1 MGETRVAMA
10 MSGGVDSSVAAA
22 LLKEKG
28 HQVIGLHLKLY
39 QGPETTKRNKSC
51 CSLDEALDAR
61 LICERL
67 EIPFYVL
74 DFQEDFQ
81 SNVIDYFVNEYA
93 LGRTPNPCVM
103 CNRTVKSE
111 LLLKKADELDC
122 ELLATGHYAK
132 IFRDD
137 TGKIELHRP
146 RDRKK
151 DQTYFLHGI
160 PFHQLQRLIFPLQD
174 HIKSEVRLIAKKL
187 KLDSASKPDS
197 QEICFIDKDYRQFL
211 GAQNFITENPGN
223 FINLDGKVLGQ
234 HRGVPFYTIGQR
246 RGLGISDSTPWYVV
260 AINVDEN
267 QVVLGKR
274 ENLLFNEVQ
283 VKDINWLIEP
293 PQEPKEMMVQL
304 RYSHRGCEA
313 ILKPLATDQAILHLP
328 FSERAVAAGQA
339 AVFYEGDR
347 VLGGGWIVSCSN
359 EKISLNIPA

>member
-1 MGETRVAMA
+1 MAGPRVAMA

-28 HQVIGLHLKLY
+28 YQVIGLHLKLY
-39 QGPETTKRNKSC
+39 QGPEATKRNKSC

-93 LGRTPNPCVM
+93 SGRTPNPCVM

-132 IFRDD
+132 ILKDD

-160 PFHQLQRLIFPLQD
+160 PYYQLQRLIFPLQD
-174 HIKSEVRLIAKKL
+174 HIKSEVRLIAEKL
-187 KLDSASKPDS
+187 ELDSASKPDS
-197 QEICFIDKDYRQFL
+197 QEICFIDKDYRKFL
-211 GAQNFITENPGN
+211 EAQNRITQNPGN
-223 FINLDGKVLGQ
+223 FINLDGKVLGK

-246 RGLGISDSTPWYVV
+246 RGLGISDITPWYVV

-267 QVVLGKR
+267 EVVLGKR
-274 ENLLFNEVQ
+274 ENLLINEVQ

-293 PQEPKEMMVQL
+293 PQEPREIMVQL

-313 ILKPLATDQAILHLP
+313 ILKPVTTDQAMLHLP
-328 FSERAVAAGQA
+328 FSERAVTAGQA
-339 AVFYEGDR
+339 AVFYERDR
-347 VLGGGWIVSCSN
+347 VLGGGWIESCSN
-359 EKISLNIPA
+359 EEISLDIPA

>member
-28 HQVIGLHLKLY
+28 YQVIGIHLKLY

-93 LGRTPNPCVM
+93 SGRTPNPCVM

-132 IFRDD
+132 IFKDD

-160 PFHQLQRLIFPLQD
+160 PYYQLQRLIFPLQD

-197 QEICFIDKDYRQFL
+197 QEICFIDKDYREFL

-223 FINLDGKVLGQ
+223 FINLDGKVLGK

-293 PQEPKEMMVQL
+293 PQEPREVMVQL
-304 RYSHRGCEA
+304 RYSHRVCEA
-313 ILKPLATDQAILHLP
+313 ILKPLATDQAILHLH

-359 EKISLNIPA
+359 EKISLDMPA

>member
-28 HQVIGLHLKLY
+28 YQVIGIHLKLY

-103 CNRTVKSE
+103 CNRTVKGE

-132 IFRDD
+132 IFKDD

-160 PFHQLQRLIFPLQD
+160 PYYQLQRLIFPLQD

-223 FINLDGKVLGQ
+223 FINLDGKVLGK

-293 PQEPKEMMVQL
+293 PQEPREVMVQL
-304 RYSHRGCEA
+304 RYSHRVCEA
-313 ILKPLATDQAILHLP
+313 ILKPLATDQANLHLH

-359 EKISLNIPA
+359 EKISLDMPA

>member
-28 HQVIGLHLKLY
+28 YQVIGIHLKLY
-39 QGPETTKRNKSC
+39 QGPETTKKNKSC

-103 CNRTVKSE
+103 CNRTVKGE

-132 IFRDD
+132 IFKDD

-160 PFHQLQRLIFPLQD
+160 PYYQLQRLIFPLQD

-197 QEICFIDKDYRQFL
+197 QEICFIDKDYRQFI

-223 FINLDGKVLGQ
+223 FINLDGKVLGK

-293 PQEPKEMMVQL
+293 PQEPREVMVQL
-304 RYSHRGCEA
+304 RYSHRVCEA
-313 ILKPLATDQAILHLP
+313 ILKPLATDQAILHLH

-359 EKISLNIPA
+359 EKISLDMPA

>member
-1 MGETRVAMA
+1 MAGPRVAMA

-28 HQVIGLHLKLY
+28 YQVIGLHLKLY
-39 QGPETTKRNKSC
+39 QGSEATKRIKSC

-93 LGRTPNPCVM
+93 SGRTPNPCVM

-132 IFRDD
+132 ILKDD

-160 PFHQLQRLIFPLQD
+160 PYYQLQRLIFPLQD
-174 HIKSEVRLIAKKL
+174 HIKSEVRFIAEKL

-197 QEICFIDKDYRQFL
+197 QEICFIDKDYRKFL
-211 GAQNFITENPGN
+211 EAQNRITQNPGN
-223 FINLDGKVLGQ
+223 FINLDGKVLGK

-246 RGLGISDSTPWYVV
+246 RGLGISDRTPWYVV

-267 QVVLGKR
+267 EVVLGKR
-274 ENLLFNEVQ
+274 ENLLINEVQ
-283 VKDINWLIEP
+283 VKDINWLIKP
-293 PQEPKEMMVQL
+293 PQEPREIMVQL

-313 ILKPLATDQAILHLP
+313 TLKPVTTDQAMLHLP
-328 FSERAVAAGQA
+328 FSESAVTAGQA

-347 VLGGGWIVSCSN
+347 VLGGGWIESCSN
-359 EKISLNIPA
+359 EEISLDIPA

>member
-28 HQVIGLHLKLY
+28 YQVIGIHLKLY

-103 CNRTVKSE
+103 CNRTVKGE

-132 IFRDD
+132 IFKDD

-160 PFHQLQRLIFPLQD
+160 PYYQLQRLIFPLQD
-174 HIKSEVRLIAKKL
+174 HIKSEVRLIAEKL
-187 KLDSASKPDS
+187 ELDSASKPDS

-223 FINLDGKVLGQ
+223 FINLDGKVLGK

-293 PQEPKEMMVQL
+293 PQEPREVMVQL
-304 RYSHRGCEA
+304 RYSQRVCEA

-328 FSERAVAAGQA
+328 FSERAIAAGQA

-347 VLGGGWIVSCSN
+347 VLGGGWIVSCSH
-359 EKISLNIPA
+359 EKISLDMPA

>member
-28 HQVIGLHLKLY
+28 YQVIGIHLKLY

-103 CNRTVKSE
+103 CNRTVKGE

-132 IFRDD
+132 IFKDD

-160 PFHQLQRLIFPLQD
+160 PYYQLQRLIFPLQD

-223 FINLDGKVLGQ
+223 FINLDGKVLGK

-246 RGLGISDSTPWYVV
+246 RGLGISDRTPWYVV

-293 PQEPKEMMVQL
+293 PQRPREVMVQL
-304 RYSHRGCEA
+304 RYSHRVCEA
-313 ILKPLATDQAILHLP
+313 ILKPLATDQAILHLH

-359 EKISLNIPA
+359 EKFSLDMPA

>member
-93 LGRTPNPCVM
+93 SGRTPNPCVM
-103 CNRTVKSE
+103 CNRTVKGE

-132 IFRDD
+132 IFKDD

-160 PFHQLQRLIFPLQD
+160 PYHQLQRLIFPLQD

-274 ENLLFNEVQ
+274 ENLLFNEIQ

-293 PQEPKEMMVQL
+293 PQKCREVMVQL
-304 RYSHRGCEA
+304 RYSHRVCEA

-347 VLGGGWIVSCSN
+347 VLGGGWIASCSN
-359 EKISLNIPA
+359 DRISLDIPA

>member
-28 HQVIGLHLKLY
+28 YQVIGIHLKLY

-103 CNRTVKSE
+103 CNRTVKGE

-132 IFRDD
+132 IFKDD

-160 PFHQLQRLIFPLQD
+160 PYYQLQRLIFPLQD

-197 QEICFIDKDYRQFL
+197 QEICFIDKDYREFL
-211 GAQNFITENPGN
+211 GAQNFFTENPGN
-223 FINLDGKVLGQ
+223 FINLDGKVLGK

-293 PQEPKEMMVQL
+293 PQEPREVMVQL
-304 RYSHRGCEA
+304 RYSHRVCEA
-313 ILKPLATDQAILHLP
+313 ILKPLATDQAILHLH

-359 EKISLNIPA
+359 EKISLDMPA

>member
-1 MGETRVAMA
+1 MA

-22 LLKEKG
+22 LLKKEG
-28 HQVIGLHLKLY
+28 YQVIGLHLKLY
-39 QGPETTKRNKSC
+39 QGPEATKRIKSC

-61 LICERL
+61 LVCERL
-67 EIPFYVL
+67 DIPFYIL

-81 SNVIDYFVNEYA
+81 SNVIDYFVSEYS

-122 ELLATGHYAK
+122 EFLATGHYAK
-132 IFRDD
+132 ILKNG

-146 RDRKK
+146 RDLKK

-160 PFHQLQRLIFPLQD
+160 PYHQLQRLIFPLQD
-174 HIKSEVRLIAKKL
+174 HIKSEVRIIAKKL
-187 KLDSASKPDS
+187 DLDSAYKPDS

-211 GAQNFITENPGN
+211 KAQNCINENPGE
-223 FINLDGKVLGQ
+223 FINLDGEVLGK
-234 HRGVPFYTIGQR
+234 HRGIPFYTIGQR
-246 RGLGISDSTPWYVV
+246 KGLGISDRTPWYVV

-274 ENLLFNEVQ
+274 ENLLFNEIQ

-293 PQEPKEMMVQL
+293 LKEVREVMVQL
-304 RYSHRGCEA
+304 RYSHRGSEA
-313 ILKPLATDQAILHLP
+313 MLTPLSTDQAILHLP
-328 FSERAVAAGQA
+328 SSERAVTAGQA
-339 AVFYEGDR
+339 AVFYEGDQ
-347 VLGGGWIVSCSN
+347 VLGGGWIKSCSN
-359 EKISLNIPA
+359 GEISMDIPP

>member
-28 HQVIGLHLKLY
+28 YQVIGIHLKLY

-103 CNRTVKSE
+103 CNRTVKGE

-132 IFRDD
+132 IFKDD

-160 PFHQLQRLIFPLQD
+160 PYYQLQRLIFPLQD

-197 QEICFIDKDYRQFL
+197 QEICFIDKDYREFL

-223 FINLDGKVLGQ
+223 FINLDGKVLGK

-293 PQEPKEMMVQL
+293 PQEPREVMVQL
-304 RYSHRGCEA
+304 RYSHRVCEA
-313 ILKPLATDQAILHLP
+313 ILKPLATDQAILHLH

-359 EKISLNIPA
+359 EKISLDMPA

>member
-1 MGETRVAMA
+1 MAQARIAMA

-22 LLKEKG
+22 LLRKRG
-28 HQVIGLHLKLY
+28 HEVIGLHLKLY
-39 QGPETTKRNKSC
+39 DRPDATRRIKSC

-74 DFQEDFQ
+74 DFQDDFQ
-81 SNVIDYFVNEYA
+81 SNVIDYFVREYSM
-93 LGRTPNPCVM
+93 GRTPNPCVM

-122 ELLATGHYAK
+122 EYLATGHYAK
-132 IFRDD
+132 ILKAD
-137 TGKIELHRP
+137 TGQIELHRP

-160 PFHQLQRLIFPLQD
+160 PNHQLQRLIFPLQD
-174 HIKSEVRLIAKKL
+174 HIKSEVRLIAEKL
-187 KLDSASKPDS
+187 HLDSATKPDS
-197 QEICFIDKDYRQFL
+197 QEICFIDDDYRQFL
-211 GAQNFITENPGN
+211 KAQNSITENPGN
-223 FINLDGKVLGQ
+223 FVNFEGKILGK
-234 HRGVPFYTIGQR
+234 HRGIPFYTIGQR

-260 AINVDEN
+260 ALNVDAN

-274 ENLLFNEVQ
+274 EDLFFNDVQ
-283 VKDINWLIEP
+283 VTDINWLIAPPTEP
-293 PQEPKEMMVQL
+293 REVLVQL

-313 ILKPLATDQAILHLP
+313 MLTPLKTDHAILHLP
-328 FSERAVAAGQA
+328 QSERAVTAGQA

-347 VLGGGWIVSCSN
+347 VLGGGWIKSCSS
-359 EKISLNIPA
+359 EKIPLKIHA

>member
-22 LLKEKG
+22 LLREKG
-28 HQVIGLHLKLY
+28 YQVIGIHLKLY

-93 LGRTPNPCVM
+93 SGRTPNPCVM

-132 IFRDD
+132 ILKDD

-160 PFHQLQRLIFPLQD
+160 PYYQLQRLIFPLQD
-174 HIKSEVRLIAKKL
+174 HIKSEVRLIAEKL
-187 KLDSASKPDS
+187 ELDSASKPDS
-197 QEICFIDKDYRQFL
+197 QEICFIDKDYRKFL
-211 GAQNFITENPGN
+211 EAQNRITQNPGN
-223 FINLDGKVLGQ
+223 FINLDGKVLGK

-246 RGLGISDSTPWYVV
+246 RGLGISDITPWYVV

-267 QVVLGKR
+267 EVVLGKR
-274 ENLLFNEVQ
+274 ENLLINEVQ

-293 PQEPKEMMVQL
+293 PQEPREIMVQL

-313 ILKPLATDQAILHLP
+313 ILKPVTTDQVMLHLP
-328 FSERAVAAGQA
+328 FSERAVTAGQA
-339 AVFYEGDR
+339 AVFYEGNR
-347 VLGGGWIVSCSN
+347 VLGGGWIESCSN
-359 EKISLNIPA
+359 EEISLDIPA

>member
-28 HQVIGLHLKLY
+28 YQVIGIHLKLY

-103 CNRTVKSE
+103 CNRTVKGE

-132 IFRDD
+132 IFKDD

-160 PFHQLQRLIFPLQD
+160 PYYQLQRLIFPLQD

-223 FINLDGKVLGQ
+223 FINLDGKVLGK

-293 PQEPKEMMVQL
+293 PQEPREVMVQL
-304 RYSHRGCEA
+304 RYSHRVCEA
-313 ILKPLATDQAILHLP
+313 ILKPLATDQAILHLH

-359 EKISLNIPA
+359 EKISLDMPA